1 MPTSRSAVQ
10 GLHKAEVSHLLMEFG
25 LPYSPAWS
33 VDEMKQILKENMFP
47 KTETA
52 AQKELKGLNSMKKAQ
67 LIAKAEEVGAHT
79 TPGMTNPSLK
89 ISIRKA
95 ILLKAA
101 PEPTDYM
108 GFGKFGAMTY
118 QQVLSQH
125 PTYADWC
132 KMEKNTGSSWELV
145 RFVSWLNEQEV
156 VRTRQEMTRDPK
168 EVPTEP
174 PKARG
179 GARSS
184 RRRTADVILE
194 DEIEEQEKQ
203 EAAAQEEK
211 KKQEA
216 AAQEEKNANQLVQ
229 QQMLTA
235 LNQLSQRLERLETQP
250 SSASSTA
257 GSFVPVA
264 FTQSGQAEG

>member
-1 MPTSRSAVQ
+1 M
-10 GLHKAEVSHLLMEFG
+10 
-25 LPYSPAWS
+25 
-33 VDEMKQILKENMFP
+33 DELKQIRKENMFP

-52 AQKELKGLNSMKKAQ
+52 AQREMKGLNSMKKAQ
-67 LIAKAEEVGAHT
+67 LIAKAEEVGAHM
-79 TPGMTNPSLK
+79 TPGMANPSLK

-95 ILLKAA
+95 ILLENA

-108 GFGKFGAMTY
+108 GFVKFGALTY

-125 PTYADWC
+125 PTYAGWC
-132 KMEKNTGSSWELV
+132 KTEKNAGSSWELV

-156 VRTRQEMTRDPK
+156 VRTRQEVTKDPK

-184 RRRTADVILE
+184 RRRTADLIME
-194 DEIEEQEKQ
+194 DEIKEQEKQ

-211 KKQEA
+211 K
-216 AAQEEKNANQLVQ
+216 ANQLVQ
-229 QQMLTA
+229 QQVLIA
-235 LNQLSQRLERLETQP
+235 LNQLSQRMERLEAQP
-250 SSASSTA
+250 SSASSYA
-257 GSFVPVA
+257 GSFVPVGSS
-264 FTQSGQAEG
+264 QSGQDEG